1 MIKLKWNF
9 PNINFDEK
17 YKNKTVSKMKK
28 YGLHANE
35 VDILEEEG
43 IL

>member
-9 PNINFDEK
+9 PDFHTKEK
-17 YKNKTVSKMKK
+17 NETLNKMKK
-28 YGLHANE
+28 YGLHASE

>member
-9 PNINFDEK
+9 PDLKCDRKKEND
-17 YKNKTVSKMKK
+17 TQRKMRK
-28 YGLHANE
+28 YGLHASE

>member
-9 PNINFDEK
+9 PNLHYDRKKESE
-17 YKNKTVSKMKK
+17 TVRKMRK
-28 YGLHANE
+28 YGLHASE

-43 IL
+43 LL

>member
-9 PNINFDEK
+9 PDFHTKEK
-17 YKNKTVSKMKK
+17 NETLEKMRK
-28 YGLHANE
+28 YGLHASE

>member
-9 PNINFDEK
+9 PDINYDKKET
-17 YKNKTVSKMKK
+17 NKTLIKMKK
-28 YGLHANE
+28 YGLHASE

-43 IL
+43 LL